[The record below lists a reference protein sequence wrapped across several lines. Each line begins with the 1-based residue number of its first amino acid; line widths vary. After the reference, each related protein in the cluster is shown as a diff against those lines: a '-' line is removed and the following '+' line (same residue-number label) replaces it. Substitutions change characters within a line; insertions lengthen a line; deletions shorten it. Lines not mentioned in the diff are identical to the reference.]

1 VTDNGA
7 DAVGSDRPARPVAIV
22 TGGSR
27 GIGRAVVLR
36 LAADGYDVS
45 FAYQAN
51 AAAAEQVCQEAMSFG
66 GRVVHHQ
73 VDVRDFDA
81 VKKFIAASEEQ
92 LGPVDAVVTCA
103 GIVRDNPL
111 VLMTLDQWREVRDV
125 NLDGTYHA
133 CRAAVFSM
141 MKRRSGTLVV
151 MSSVV
156 GVRGNATQAN
166 YAATKAGIIGLAKS
180 LAKEVGGYGIRVN
193 VVAPGMIDTD
203 MTGGLS
209 EAVRDRMLTQIPLRR
224 MGTPEDVGDVVA
236 FLLSDR
242 ARYITGQV
250 LGVDGGMVL

>member
-1 VTDNGA
+1 MA
-7 DAVGSDRPARPVAIV
+7 DAAGPADEAGNGRPVAVV

-27 GIGRAVVLR
+27 GIGRAVVDR

-45 FAYQAN
+45 FAYQTN
-51 AAAAEQVCQEAMSFG
+51 TAAAEEVCRRAGAYG

-73 VDVRDFDA
+73 VDVRDFEA
-81 VKKFIAASEEQ
+81 VRKFFAASEEQ
-92 LGPVDAVVTCA
+92 LGPVRAVVTCA

-133 CRAAVFSM
+133 CRAAIFSM
-141 MKRRSGTLVV
+141 MKRRAGSIVAL
-151 MSSVV
+151 SSVV

-166 YAATKAGIIGLAKS
+166 YAATKAGIIGLARS
-180 LAKEVGGYGIRVN
+180 LAKEVGRYGIRVN
-193 VVAPGMIDTD
+193 AVAPGMIDTE
-203 MTGGLS
+203 MT
-209 EAVRDRMLTQIPLRR
+209 EALPGQLRERMLAQIPLGRP
-224 MGTPEDVGDVVA
+224 GTPEEVGDLVA

-250 LGVDGGMVL
+250 VGVDGGIVL